1 MNIARIL
8 PLTHPQLCSQTVIF
22 TLDQSLLVLGS
33 VTCNSNIVLTP
44 DQTTNNTYQ
53 RWNSPKCQWVVR
65 ILNKGDSAYRIC
77 LHVSPS
83 EYTSGKKSIWYLV
96 YVKQLTFIFFQD
108 SPFSH
113 CSKIFKARK
122 NSPITFY
129 FQDTWIE

>member
-1 MNIARIL
+1 MFVHHPKFYPWYISKHKFLFLKRNFIIGQKILYRHWSPLVVNIARIL

-83 EYTSGKKSIWYLV
+83 EYTSGKKSMWYL
-96 YVKQLTFIFFQD
+96 D
-108 SPFSH
+108 
-113 CSKIFKARK
+113 
-122 NSPITFY
+122 
-129 FQDTWIE
+129 